1 MAQNYIMNQI
11 FQSLIIRFIFSGGM
25 AALTTFGVLYVLVR
39 FFDAW
44 YLTAS
49 TTAFLFGFFVSFV
62 LQKFWTFKDMRKKAL
77 WWQMPVSLCVLLGA
91 IFLNIFI
98 MFVLVEM
105 AGMWYMLAK
114 VFSAVIIAAL
124 MFLFYGAFIFHY
136 QKSDTGRYI
145 LVATGLYPP
154 EVGGPATY
162 SKLLEEELP
171 QHGFRITVVP
181 FSFVRRIP
189 RVLRHVVY
197 FLLLLEKGYGAEIF
211 YALDGVSVG
220 APTLFAARLLRKR
233 FLLRVAGDYA
243 WEQYCQR
250 DKLALKFPISNF
262 QFPTLE
268 EFQKKKFDF
277 FTELQRKVEHFVA
290 RRAEKIVV
298 PSEYLKKI
306 VTLWG
311 VHPGKIQ
318 VIYNTFDA
326 RMVENCRED
335 LREKLGTK
343 GTVVLSAGRLVPW
356 KGFSALIETLF
367 ELRKEIPD
375 IVLYIAGDGPER
387 DNLKFQIS
395 NLKLEDRVFLTG
407 RLSQEELQ
415 EYVQAADLFVLNTG
429 YEGFSHQLL
438 EVMATGTPIITTAVG
453 GNPELIEDPKTGL
466 LVTYN
471 DKKALKT
478 AIKLLIQDGG
488 LRNVLAQN
496 AKEKAQSF
504 SKERAIRAL
513 LPVLNAYIL

>member
-1 MAQNYIMNQI
+1 
-11 FQSLIIRFIFSGGM
+11 
-25 AALTTFGVLYVLVR
+25 
-39 FFDAW
+39 
-44 YLTAS
+44 
-49 TTAFLFGFFVSFV
+49 
-62 LQKFWTFKDMRKKAL
+62 
-77 WWQMPVSLCVLLGA
+77 MPA
-91 IFLNIFI
+91 R
-98 MFVLVEM
+98 
-105 AGMWYMLAK
+105 
-114 VFSAVIIAAL
+114 
-124 MFLFYGAFIFHY
+124 
-136 QKSDTGRYI
+136 QTR
-145 LVATGLYPP
+145 
-154 EVGGPATY
+154 
-162 SKLLEEELP
+162 
-171 QHGFRITVVP
+171 
-181 FSFVRRIP
+181 
-189 RVLRHVVY
+189 
-197 FLLLLEKGYGAEIF
+197 AE
-211 YALDGVSVG
+211 
-220 APTLFAARLLRKR
+220 
-233 FLLRVAGDYA
+233 
-243 WEQYCQR
+243 
-250 DKLALKFPISNF
+250 ISNF